1 MTTEMLETKRQKKSR
16 KLRRL
21 AIFVACALALF
32 TMLAISTFADEAVP
46 VVALEAAG
54 MGDLVTQIFESFS
67 TVIEGLADGLKT
79 AFTSLI
85 YTDSTA
91 STFSPLI
98 LFIFTLAGVGLAA
111 GILYKIFGL
120 IQARRRG

>member
-16 KLRRL
+16 KFRRL

-32 TMLAISTFADEAVP
+32 AMLAISTFADEAVP

-54 MGDLVTQIFESFS
+54 MGDLVTQIFDSFS

-91 STFSPLI
+91 STFSPLV